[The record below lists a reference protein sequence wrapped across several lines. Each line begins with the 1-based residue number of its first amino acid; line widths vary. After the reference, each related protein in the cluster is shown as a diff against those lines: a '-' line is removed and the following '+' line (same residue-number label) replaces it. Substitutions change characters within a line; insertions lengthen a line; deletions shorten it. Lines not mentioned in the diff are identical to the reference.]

1 MPRAPEL
8 VPSSR
13 VPVTV
18 VIAARD
24 AAAHITACVASAS
37 WAAEVLVVEGGSSD
51 DTRLLALSEG
61 ATVFTHPFS
70 TIGRQRNLAAER
82 ASSEWVL
89 VLDAEER
96 CTPALAAE
104 VRALLAG
111 LTPGALPTRDGVAY
125 EAFAVPRTSVFG
137 GRVLR
142 GGRWRPDAPV
152 RLFRRRLR
160 FDEVPGSDRLLT
172 ETATVGTLSS
182 TLAREVD
189 VAHEAVAERMVSAAR
204 DWARQQFLRG
214 ERASAFAAV
223 RHAVGQFL
231 SSYLWRGG
239 WRDGAAGLG
248 LASFDATETA
258 LRWSQLWALS
268 RREQAG
274 ATPANGDAP
283 PSPGSRELRARRAP
297 H

>member
-1 MPRAPEL
+1 MTEL
-8 VPSSR
+8 ALKPR

-37 WAAEVLVVEGGSSD
+37 WAAETFVVEGGSSD
-51 DTRLLALSEG
+51 DTRLLALSAG

-70 TIGRQRNLAAER
+70 TIGRQRNLATER
-82 ASSEWVL
+82 ARHEWVL

-96 CTPALAAE
+96 CSAALAAE
-104 VRALLAG
+104 IGALLGTA
-111 LTPGALPTRDGVAY
+111 TPGATVLRDGLPCD
-125 EAFAVPRTSVFG
+125 AFAVPRKSVFG

-142 GGRWRPDAPV
+142 GGRWRPDTPV

-160 FDEVPGSDRLLT
+160 FDELPGADRLVT
-172 ETATVGTLSS
+172 EQAAVGALSAA
-182 TLAREVD
+182 LVREVD
-189 VAHEAVAERMVSAAR
+189 VAHEAVADRMVRAAR
-204 DWARQQFLRG
+204 DWAQQQFLRG
-214 ERASAFAAV
+214 ERATAVASV
-223 RHAVGQFL
+223 RHAMGQFL
-231 SSYLWRGG
+231 SSLLWRGG

-248 LASFDATETA
+248 LASLDATETA

-274 ATPANGDAP
+274 VPSGGAP
-283 PSPGSRELRARRAP
+283 SAPEARAVSTRRAQR
-297 H
+297 

>member
-1 MPRAPEL
+1 MATHMPEL
-8 VPSSR
+8 APSAR

-24 AAAHITACVASAS
+24 AAAHIAACVASAT

-70 TIGRQRNLAAER
+70 TIGRQRNLAVER
-82 ASSEWVL
+82 ARCEWVL

-96 CTPALAAE
+96 CSPALAAE
-104 VRALLAG
+104 VRALIAG
-111 LTPGALPTRDGVAY
+111 LAPGALPSRDGVIY
-125 EAFAVPRTSVFG
+125 EAFTVRRTSVFG

-142 GGRWRPDAPV
+142 GGRWRRDTPV

-160 FDEVPGSDRLLT
+160 FDEIPGADRLMT
-172 ETATVGTLSS
+172 ETATVGALVS
-182 TLAREVD
+182 TLVREVD
-189 VAHEAVAERMVSAAR
+189 VAHDAVAERMVRAAR
-204 DWARQQFLRG
+204 DWAQQQFLRG
-214 ERASAFAAV
+214 ERASAFASA
-223 RHAVGQFL
+223 RHAAGQFL

-248 LASFDATETA
+248 LACLDATETA

-268 RREQAG
+268 RREQG
-274 ATPANGDAP
+274 RTTPADAP
-283 PSPGSRELRARRAP
+283 PTSESPELPTRRAP
-297 H
+297 R

>member
-1 MPRAPEL
+1 MTALTFTP
-8 VPSSR
+8 R

-24 AAAHITACVASAS
+24 AAAHVSACVASAS
-37 WAAEVLVVEGGSSD
+37 WAAETLVVEGGSSD

-82 ASSEWVL
+82 ARHEWVL

-96 CTPALAAE
+96 CTPELAAE
-104 VRALLAG
+104 IGALLGAA
-111 LTPGALPTRDGVAY
+111 TPGAPVPNGAQPC

-137 GRVLR
+137 ARELR
-142 GGRWRPDAPV
+142 GGRWRPDMPV

-160 FDEVPGSDRLLT
+160 FDELPGADRLVT
-172 ETATVGTLSS
+172 EHAMVGA
-182 TLAREVD
+182 LASRLVREVD
-189 VAHEAVAERMVSAAR
+189 VAHEAVAERMVRAAR
-204 DWARQQFLRG
+204 DWAQQRFLRG
-214 ERASAFAAV
+214 ERASAFASV
-223 RHAVGQFL
+223 RHAMGQFL
-231 SSYLWRGG
+231 SSFLWRGG

-248 LASFDATETA
+248 LASLDATETA

-274 ATPANGDAP
+274 VPSNGAP
-283 PSPGSRELRARRAP
+283 SAPEARAVTTRRAQR
-297 H
+297 